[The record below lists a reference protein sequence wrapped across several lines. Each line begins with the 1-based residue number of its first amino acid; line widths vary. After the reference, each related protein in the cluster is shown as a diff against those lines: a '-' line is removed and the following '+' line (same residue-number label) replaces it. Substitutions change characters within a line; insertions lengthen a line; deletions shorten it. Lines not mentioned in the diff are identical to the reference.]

1 MGRQRN
7 NPQTKGKEESP
18 QRMLNEIEVSKL
30 SDIEFKIM
38 VISNLNELSEN
49 YKEIQGSY
57 KELTVNY
64 LSMKNN
70 IETTNMSEEETRN
83 TISELRNTLEGI

>member
-1 MGRQRN
+1 M
-7 NPQTKGKEESP
+7 KGKEAYSE
-18 QRMLNEIEVSKL
+18 RVLKEIDASKL
-30 SDIEFKIM
+30 SDIEFKTMI
-38 VISNLNELSEN
+38 IRKLNEFSEN
-49 YKEIQGSY
+49 YKKLQGSY